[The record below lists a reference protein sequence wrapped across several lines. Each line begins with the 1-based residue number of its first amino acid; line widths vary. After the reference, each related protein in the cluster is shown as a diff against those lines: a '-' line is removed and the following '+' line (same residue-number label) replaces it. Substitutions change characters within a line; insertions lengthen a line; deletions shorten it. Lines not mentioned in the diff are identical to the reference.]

1 MGMGSLAVVEEW
13 LTAVNHGDSNRVA
26 ELSAEDVEIA
36 GPRGTARGRRVLAE
50 WMARAGFSAEPLRWF
65 CGADGRVV
73 VEQEALWVDPASR
86 AELGRAQIASQFAV
100 QGAAVAYYQ
109 RHDSLDQ
116 ALAHAGLTGDSE
128 VAHREDTSG

>member
-13 LTAVNHGDSNRVA
+13 LTAVNHGDSSRVA
-26 ELSAEDVEIA
+26 ELSAGDVEIA
-36 GPRGTARGRRVLAE
+36 GPRGTGRRVLAE

-73 VEQEALWVDPASR
+73 VEQEALWVDLATK
-86 AELGRAQIASQFAV
+86 AELGRAHVASQFAV
-100 QGAAVAYYQ
+100 QGAAVAYCQ

-116 ALAHAGLTGDSE
+116 ALADAGLTGNSE
-128 VAHREDTSG
+128 VTHRENASG